1 MPLTKTR
8 MSRRA
13 ALSAAAAATIV
24 AGLALHFFVAGHAA
38 NLISDA
44 LYTVLVY
51 LVLAFILPRARRHWL
66 ALTAF
71 AISAAIELSQL
82 TGVPAQLAVSFPP
95 SRLIFGTTFSA
106 PDLVAYAA
114 GAAAAW
120 FLDRTLSARWRAP
133 QTE

>member
-1 MPLTKTR
+1 MAATKTR

-13 ALSAAAAATIV
+13 ALSAAAGATIV
-24 AGLALHFFVAGHAA
+24 AGLAIHFSAAGNVA

-51 LVLAFILPRARRHWL
+51 LVLAFILPRTKQGWL
-66 ALTAF
+66 ALAAF
-71 AISAAIELSQL
+71 GISAAIELSQL

-106 PDLVAYAA
+106 LDLVAYAA

-120 FLDRTLSARWRAP
+120 LADHALSARWRAP
-133 QTE
+133 QPE